1 MGNHRR
7 NLFFHL
13 SNGILRELMEL
24 DVEIFVFLFFF
35 LRFAYYHLLF
45 RDDITRIYE
54 TV

>member
-1 MGNHRR
+1 
-7 NLFFHL
+7 
-13 SNGILRELMEL
+13 MEL